1 MVPGE
6 LTLKLQIKCS
16 NLTQVHE
23 VDRTSIK
30 WHQTI
35 SFPTLEEV
43 LLWIWICIC
52 WMITIS
58 CRSIQLNVYRLLTV
72 YSQRFPHT
80 GRTQID
86 MRIRCQTNVDD
97 TMTIN
102 RISIGRITLFILFQL
117 YYQYIS
123 HFLVINKFSNIIAAE
138 NSKIYFLVFGQ
149 WLNFA
154 L

>member
-23 VDRTSIK
+23 VDRISIK

-43 LLWIWICIC
+43 LLCIWICIC